1 MEQNAHHDVAAV
13 QHNPKKEYHDALSR
27 HVFDAFFPELSLYP

>member
-1 MEQNAHHDVAAV
+1 MGRNARDDVAAV
-13 QHNPKKEYHDALSR
+13 QHDPKKEYHDALSR